1 TAPAAP
7 PTTTTTVTA
16 STSTS
21 TTTAAS
27 TSTTTTPVS
36 STTTTT
42 QCTPTGQENTSPTCS
57 DMIDNDC
64 NGLIDCADPGC
75 TGIFTCP
82 RARKDPTIIV
92 FGHAGSLDLLRGH
105 AKLTMPSA
113 AIMTMPVGVL
123 LSDQSGAIYSAE
135 LSAGSFK
142 GDPNGPI
149 FRFTDPDA
157 QTSGGL
163 SSVKIKRNR
172 DGVSYTFSFRAYG
185 DLSAA
190 TD

>member
-1 TAPAAP
+1 
-7 PTTTTTVTA
+7 
-16 STSTS
+16 
-21 TTTAAS
+21 
-27 TSTTTTPVS
+27 
-36 STTTTT
+36 
-42 QCTPTGQENTSPTCS
+42 
-57 DMIDNDC
+57 MIDNDC

-75 TGIFTCP
+75 TGIFPCP

-113 AIMTMPVGVL
+113 AITTMPVGVL

-190 TD
+190 TDAHMRLQFYIGTDPYAAADGRIFITLDTPWTRTPHGWRAPKDH